1 MILAPEKH
9 TETPWNVE
17 RKNKTSLVKILDE
30 ATLADKLTQLEK
42 KKLAGRS
49 CNNITLLMSGTIAPT
64 TPWREGRDGVDQ
76 VAESQAQDQGGVS
89 SARGNRRGENPEGKR
104 EKREREAAVQL

>member
-17 RKNKTSLVKILDE
+17 KKKKTSLVKILDE

-42 KKLAGRS
+42 KKLAGRRS
-49 CNNITLLMSGTIAPT
+49 PSG
-64 TPWREGRDGVDQ
+64 
-76 VAESQAQDQGGVS
+76 
-89 SARGNRRGENPEGKR
+89 
-104 EKREREAAVQL
+104 

>member
-64 TPWREGRDGVDQ
+64 TPWLEGRDGVDQ

-104 EKREREAAVQL
+104 EKRERDPAVQL